1 MPRPYRLLDHTAD
14 IRVEITGRDL
24 PELFGNAALCVFD
37 VMLDR
42 SRIHPD
48 RSTEVIIEAADTAEL
63 LMEWLRELLFLF
75 SARGLAVAAVEFT
88 LLEPPRLRAV
98 LSGEPFRVERHGL
111 RVELKM
117 PTYHGYSLKET
128 PAGWRAT
135 VIFDA

>member
-42 SRIHPD
+42 SRIRPD
-48 RSTEVIIEAADTAEL
+48 RSTEVSLEAADTPEL
-63 LMEWLRELLFLF
+63 LMDWLRELLFLF

-88 LLEPPRLRAV
+88 LLEPTRLRAV
-98 LSGEPFRVERHGL
+98 LASEPFDVERHGL
-111 RVELKM
+111 RVELKV

-128 PAGWRAT
+128 HAGWRAT